1 MNSSSSGHRAR
12 ILDRFTTA
20 GITALHDHEILELL
34 LSFAIPRRD
43 TKGMAKELLGRY
55 KTVGK
60 VLNAPAEELQEFDGI
75 GIRAAALFSLTGE
88 VASICLREKYERGS
102 AVTNREHVHNYLRFH
117 FGFKRHEYIAVLY
130 LNSAN
135 RVITTQIVA
144 EGTVNQC
151 AVYPRTIIA
160 KALSCGAASL
170 IMAHN
175 HPGGCPNASDP
186 DWDLTRRI
194 WVACKALDLPL
205 LDHIVILPGDVI
217 SLRATP
223 KWRAMTIE
231 KRLT

>member
-1 MNSSSSGHRAR
+1 MNTPSSGHRGR
-12 ILDRFTTA
+12 ILERFTTA
-20 GITALHDHEILELL
+20 GIAALHDHEILELL

-43 TKGMAKELLGRY
+43 TKGMAKELLSRY

-60 VLNAPAEELQEFDGI
+60 VLNAPTEELRGFDGI
-75 GIRAAALFSLTGE
+75 GSRAAGLLSLTGE
-88 VASICLREKYERGS
+88 VASFCLREKYERGS
-102 AVTNREHVHNYLRFH
+102 AVTNRQHVHNYLRFH
-117 FGFKRHEYIAVLY
+117 FGMKRHEYIAVLY
-130 LNSAN
+130 LNGAN

-151 AVYPRTIIA
+151 AVYPRTIIS

-175 HPGGCPNASDP
+175 HPGGCPRASDP

-205 LDHIVILPGDVI
+205 LDHIVILANDVI

-223 KWRAMTIE
+223 KWRAMTINNS
-231 KRLT
+231 LS